1 MTAAPDTVDT
11 PDRGHDLG
19 LDRPLPGV
27 AVAVAGLA
35 VFLLASLPFWFVDHV
50 PLLDY
55 PFHLARAHILR
66 TLPDSP
72 VLQQFYAQGSF
83 LLPNVGLDVLFMGL
97 LPLFPTAIA
106 GRIAV
111 ALALALILGGTMA
124 LHYAVHRRWTAWPL
138 VAGLFLFNWIF
149 FLGYLNYVLGVGLML
164 WALALWLLGRE
175 GPAWMRL
182 GAAAAAALVL
192 MFTHLVAF
200 GLYAVSVAGF
210 ELQRAAAVRR
220 TAPGRALRDLAL
232 GALPFVPAILVFV
245 LASPTAAEHDA
256 PILYRPFVEW
266 KLGSI
271 LRTLSA
277 RNPVL
282 DVVTLAVL
290 AAVAALVLR
299 HGRVPL
305 ARSMIGVLAALSVTF
320 LVMPYGLFTSL
331 YADGR
336 MPMAILFIGI
346 ASTQPTF
353 GSPGWSRTAT
363 ALLAG
368 LLAARSVVFTAD
380 WIGFDRV
387 LGEFTAAFTPLE
399 AGSTIVVA
407 TGPTPATTL
416 WNSYGTYRPP
426 LPHVAALAVL
436 DRPLFAPTIWAVPAQ
451 QAIHVTPRVA
461 EFYAF
466 QNHDPIPVATPP
478 ELSQVAEQAR
488 ILWAGTGATTPA
500 YLLLIHPDRLDGA
513 SPAHATPAGAGSHF
527 RLWRLDPPPR

>member
-1 MTAAPDTVDT
+1 MTAAQDTVDT
-11 PDRGHDLG
+11 PDLDSGLG

-35 VFLLASLPFWFVDHV
+35 VFLLASLPFWFVEHV

-55 PFHLARAHILR
+55 PFHLARAHIVR
-66 TLPDSP
+66 ALPDSP
-72 VLQQFYAQGSF
+72 ILQQFYAMGSF
-83 LLPNVGLDVLFMGL
+83 LLPNVGLDVLLLGL
-97 LPLFPTAIA
+97 LPLFPTAVA

-111 ALALALILGGTMA
+111 ALALALILGGTVA
-124 LHYAVHRRWTAWPL
+124 LHYAVHRRWTPWPL
-138 VAGLFLFNWIF
+138 AAGLFLFNWIF

-175 GPAWMRL
+175 GPTGARL
-182 GAAAAAALVL
+182 AVATAAALVL

-200 GLYAVSVAGF
+200 GLYAVSVAAF
-210 ELQRAAAVRR
+210 ELQRAAALRR
-220 TAPGRALRDLAL
+220 EAPGRAVRDLVL
-232 GALPFVPAILVFV
+232 GALPFLPALLVFA

-256 PILYRPFVEW
+256 PILYRSFVEW

-282 DVVTLAVL
+282 DVVTVAVL
-290 AAVAALVLR
+290 AVAAVLVLR
-299 HGRVPL
+299 HGRVHL
-305 ARSMIGVLAALSVTF
+305 ARSMIGVLAALTVTF

-346 ASTQPTF
+346 AGTQPVF
-353 GSPGWSRTAT
+353 VRSVWSRAAT
-363 ALLAG
+363 ALLVG

-387 LGEFTAAFTPLE
+387 LGEFTAAFAPLE

-436 DRPLFAPTIWAVPAQ
+436 DRPLFAPTVWAVPAQ

-461 EFYAF
+461 RFYAF
-466 QNHDPIPVATPP
+466 QNHDPIPVATPDA
-478 ELSQVAEQAR
+478 LSRLAGQAR
-488 ILWAGTGATTPA
+488 TLWAETGATTPA
-500 YLLLIHPDRLDGA
+500 YLLLIHPDALPDA
-513 SPAHATPAGAGSHF
+513 SPAGATPVGAGSRF
-527 RLWRLDPPPR
+527 RLWRLDPPR